1 MMLQTYV
8 GYHPTTS
15 SFARKGAVLR
25 GKEGFHVCG
34 LPMRGRAEDLVGA
47 HASSRGHS
55 VTKSGPAQSMRLT
68 LLHVHVALRH
78 VAIPH
83 VNIPRPCCAPFLWL
97 LCFFTSSCA
106 VDAFQLPPA
115 VRAPSLGHVHQVE
128 QFGPVHRAGTSARIS
143 SCVMCSTAN
152 VQDWAYW
159 EEELALWSTKDLLQS
174 ERADE
179 YVAMLQ
185 TRPGWQRIAAAAERC
200 YQLGATQVLLCGP
213 AVRDPDHIEPYYGES
228 RIDLAVSG
236 LNERERWRVQRN
248 VEALVGI
255 EAGVIP
261 FHLDEQRQRQYEQD
275 SKWALQAAKAASR
288 RRAQEDREGAIAL
301 GLDFL
306 AGLEEVTF
314 FDDDDSDN
322 GIYES
327 MPLDQDIFS
336 GSLWISR
343 CGVVR
348 PARSF
353 ANLSFEIGVCEE
365 ARAAG
370 HD

>member
-1 MMLQTYV
+1 
-8 GYHPTTS
+8 
-15 SFARKGAVLR
+15 
-25 GKEGFHVCG
+25 
-34 LPMRGRAEDLVGA
+34 MRGRAEDLVGA

-55 VTKSGPAQSMRLT
+55 ITTSGPAQSMRLT
-68 LLHVHVALRH
+68 LLHVALRH

-115 VRAPSLGHVHQVE
+115 VRAPSLGPVHQVE
-128 QFGPVHRAGTSARIS
+128 QFGPVLHRAGTSARIS

-159 EEELALWSTKDLLQS
+159 EDELALWSTKDLLQS
-174 ERADE
+174 EHADE
-179 YVAMLQ
+179 FVAMLQ
-185 TRPGWQRIAAAAERC
+185 TRPGWQRISAAAERC

-213 AVRDPDHIEPYYGES
+213 AVRDPDHIDPYTPFNES
-228 RIDLAVSG
+228 WIDLAVSG
-236 LNERERWRVQRN
+236 LNERELWRVRDN
-248 VEALVGI
+248 VQALVGTQA
-255 EAGVIP
+255 EVIP

-275 SKWALQAAKAASR
+275 MKLAFQAARAATISD
-288 RRAQEDREGAIAL
+288 AQEDIERAIAL

-306 AGLEEVTF
+306 AGLEEFTF
-314 FDDDDSDN
+314 FDDDAS
-322 GIYES
+322 GSGVYAS
-327 MPLDQDIFS
+327 MPLDQDILS

-353 ANLSFEIGVCEE
+353 ANLSFEIGVCEK

>member
-1 MMLQTYV
+1 M
-8 GYHPTTS
+8 
-15 SFARKGAVLR
+15 
-25 GKEGFHVCG
+25 CG

-55 VTKSGPAQSMRLT
+55 ITKSGPAQSMRLT

-106 VDAFQLPPA
+106 VDAFQLPA
-115 VRAPSLGHVHQVE
+115 VRAPSLGPVHQVE
-128 QFGPVHRAGTSARIS
+128 QFDPVHRAGTSARIS

-152 VQDWAYW
+152 VRDWAYW
-159 EEELALWSTKDLLQS
+159 EEELALWSTEDLLQS
-174 ERADE
+174 EHADE
-179 YVAMLQ
+179 FVHMLQ
-185 TRPGWQRIAAAAERC
+185 TRPGWQRISAAAERC

-213 AVRDPDHIEPYYGES
+213 AVRDPDHIYPYTTFDES

-236 LNERERWRVQRN
+236 LNERELWRVRKN
-248 VEALVGI
+248 VKALVGTQVD
-255 EAGVIP
+255 VIR
-261 FHLDEQRQRQYEQD
+261 FYLDEQRQRQYEQD
-275 SKWALQAAKAASR
+275 IKLEWQAATAEGLR
-288 RRAQEDREGAIAL
+288 EAQEDRARAIAS

-306 AGLEEVTF
+306 PSLEEVTI
-314 FDDDDSDN
+314 DASGVD
-322 GIYES
+322 GY
-327 MPLDQDIFS
+327 PGVDQDLLS

-353 ANLSFEIGVCEE
+353 ASLLSEIGLCEE
-365 ARAAG
+365 ARGNEPRGKAYE
-370 HD
+370 